1 MGNRAVI
8 TTNRALTDLGL
19 YVHWHGGKDS
29 VEGFLTY
36 CRLKKYPSPEID
48 CYGWAYLAGVVSN
61 FFGNGY
67 SCGLDRADRLDC
79 DNWDNGVYIINN
91 WRIIDRLYFEGREQN
106 EYNLREFLKYLDER
120 QPEHMRLTEKEWEEF
135 DKEESEK

>member
-36 CRLKKYPSPEID
+36 CHLKKYPSPERD

-61 FFGNGY
+61 FFGDGY

-91 WRIIDRLYFEGREQN
+91 WRIIDRLYFKGIEQN